1 MANLATS
8 LLNNFS
14 LMLFMYRKFV
24 PRMSSYGKGQ
34 NALGHLRSGDV
45 HGSNLSF
52 EKLYLQ
58 DWLAKALTKN
68 NYKWQSKLQE
78 ASLPSVL
85 TGKDVVIQVEIKKI
99 LFCVIFNLVKLRD
112 GKNACFLHRN
122 S

>member
-1 MANLATS
+1 
-8 LLNNFS
+8 
-14 LMLFMYRKFV
+14 
-24 PRMSSYGKGQ
+24 MSSYGKGQ
-34 NALGHLRSGDV
+34 NAVGHLRSGDV

-58 DWLAKALTKN
+58 DWLAKALAKN

-85 TGKDVVIQVEIKKI
+85 TGKDVVIQVKMVVILAFNQFFSQNLEQERRSFFASRFLKKSTSNQTEFKQ
-99 LFCVIFNLVKLRD
+99 L
-112 GKNACFLHRN
+112 